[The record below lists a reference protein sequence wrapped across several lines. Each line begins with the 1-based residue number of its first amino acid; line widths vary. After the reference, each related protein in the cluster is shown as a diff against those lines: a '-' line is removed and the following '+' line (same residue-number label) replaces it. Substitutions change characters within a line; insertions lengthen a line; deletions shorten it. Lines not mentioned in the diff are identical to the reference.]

1 MPQKLPG
8 RPPNMRLH
16 QATTRFFFA
25 LIGMKLFAILLC
37 MSLTVYTLPVAGQVP
52 HAPNP
57 RPAPA
62 RPDTARVRQLLQAA
76 QQWSTADIP
85 RAIRL
90 SQQALGLARQLRDSV
105 GEGLALLRLST
116 LHRRHNDFVLA
127 RRLARQAQVLFVRR
141 HDRQGQGRAWLQLSL
156 IDMLQGNPVPALAS
170 ALKGLR
176 LAGQAGDYQTKFRL
190 QATLGDIYYKMG
202 SYDDALHVLQIA
214 LDGGQRTG
222 DEQVTLLALNGLGNS
237 FQMLKK
243 WPEAL
248 SYYQQALALSRQLGD
263 AIGETGS
270 ETSLAEVYGLQG
282 NQAEA
287 LAHGLRAQQ
296 LVRATH
302 DDYNLPAVELM
313 LARAYLLAHQPDSA
327 LALAR
332 HGLQLSQQA
341 RSNENIRN
349 ASDILAQAY
358 AQRQDFA
365 QAYYFRNLHLAY
377 NDTLSGED
385 TRRRTSRLRYDYEL
399 TGKQAQINLLTKT
412 RQLQAQKAA
421 RQRLQLRALLA
432 GLAGVLLVAGLLW
445 RNIYLKQRANRHLNE
460 KNTQIA
466 AHRDQLNRTLTEL
479 QATQAQLVQRE
490 KMASLGEMTAGVA
503 HEIQNPLN
511 FVTNFSDLNV
521 ELLAELEEELAQEP
535 LPASARPA
543 IRQLLEDLTLNQTK
557 IQEHGA
563 RADRIVKRMLEHS
576 RTSGG
581 TRQATDLNAL
591 ASESLH
597 LAYHGWC
604 ARNAGFSATLT
615 TNFDP
620 LLRPV
625 PAVAQDL
632 SRVLMNLLTNA
643 FYAVNEKSKHAAATY
658 RPEVQVQTRQTD
670 HAVEIRVRD
679 NGAGIPLAAREKI
692 FQPFFTTK
700 PTGEGT
706 GLGLSLSYDV
716 ITKGHGGALSMES
729 QEGEYCQFTISL
741 PLGVENVLE
750 EAVA

>member
-1 MPQKLPG
+1 M
-8 RPPNMRLH
+8 
-16 QATTRFFFA
+16 RFFV
-25 LIGMKLFAILLC
+25 ILLC
-37 MSLTVYTLPVAGQVP
+37 MGLTVYTLPVAGQVP

-57 RPAPA
+57 RPTW
-62 RPDTARVRQLLQAA
+62 PDTARVRQLLRTA
-76 QQWSTADIP
+76 QQWSTANIP
-85 RAIRL
+85 RAIQL
-90 SQQALGLARQLRDSV
+90 SHEALELARQVRDSV

-116 LHRRHNDFVLA
+116 LHRRHNDFALA
-127 RRLARQAQVLFVRR
+127 RQLARQAQALFVRR
-141 HDRQGQGRAWLQLSL
+141 RDRPGQGRAWLQLSL

-170 ALKGLR
+170 ALNGLR
-176 LAGQAGDYQTKFRL
+176 LAEQVGDLQTKIRL
-190 QATLGDIYYKMG
+190 QAILGDIYYKMG
-202 SYDDALHVLQIA
+202 SYDDALHVLQTA
-214 LDGGQRTG
+214 LAGGQRTG
-222 DEQVTLLALNGLGNS
+222 DQQVTLIALNGLGNS

-243 WPEAL
+243 WP
-248 SYYQQALALSRQLGD
+248 QALHYYKRALTLSQQLGD

-282 NQAEA
+282 NQAAA

-302 DDYNLPAVELM
+302 DAYNLPAVELM
-313 LARAYLLAHQPDSA
+313 LARAYLLAHQTDSA
-327 LALAR
+327 LVLAR

-358 AQRQDFA
+358 ALRQDFA

-399 TGKQAQINLLTKT
+399 TSKQAQINLLTKT

-421 RQRLQLRALLA
+421 RQRLQLNALLA
-432 GLAGVLLVAGLLW
+432 GLAGVLLLAGLLW
-445 RNIYLKQRANRHLNE
+445 RNSYLKQRANHHLNE

-466 AHRDQLNRTLTEL
+466 AHRDQLNSTLTEL

-521 ELLAELEEELAQEP
+521 ELLAELEEELAGEH
-535 LPASARPA
+535 LSTSAGQN
-543 IRQLLEDLTLNQTK
+543 IRQLLEDLSLNQVK

-576 RTSGG
+576 GASSG
-581 TRQATDLNAL
+581 TRQVTDLNAL
-591 ASESLH
+591 AGDSLR

-604 ARNAGFSATLT
+604 ARNKDFSATLT
-615 TNFDP
+615 TDLDP
-620 LLRPV
+620 QLRPV

-632 SRVLMNLLTNA
+632 NRVLMNLLTNA
-643 FYAVNEKSKHAAATY
+643 FYAVTEKGKHADAAY
-658 RPEVQVQTRQTD
+658 RPEVQVQTRQTE

-679 NGAGIPLAAREKI
+679 NGAGIPLAVREKI

-700 PTGEGT
+700 PAGEGT

-716 ITKGHGGALSMES
+716 ITKGHGGALSVES

-741 PLGVENVLE
+741 PVAVGKELE
-750 EAVA
+750 EATA